1 MCCSGSPVETL
12 SLLDRLKKLLS
23 FDLRELDAFRA
34 LLLRLSS
41 LVDDRGNGSLDSV
54 GGTALPELLL
64 RKDFRMLLGPT
75 SGLLFLDR
83 KNSEGCDLSRRG
95 PIGELSGR

>member
-23 FDLRELDAFRA
+23 FDLRDLDAFRA

-54 GGTALPELLL
+54 GGTAQPELLL
-64 RKDFRMLLGPT
+64 RKEYRMQLGPT
-75 SGLLFLDR
+75 SGLLFLDW
-83 KNSEGCDLSRRG
+83 KNSDGCKHKQQS
-95 PIGELSGR
+95 PIGELSVR